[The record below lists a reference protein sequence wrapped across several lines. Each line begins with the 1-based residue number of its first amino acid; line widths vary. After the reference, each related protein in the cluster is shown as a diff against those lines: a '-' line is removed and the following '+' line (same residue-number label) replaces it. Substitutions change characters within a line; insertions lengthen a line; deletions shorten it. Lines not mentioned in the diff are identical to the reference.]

1 MWIVLVVLAL
11 LCMILIA
18 AYIRMWLDVRGLS
31 MQLAEIEK
39 GSHIE
44 LAVNGRGKALL
55 TLCRVL
61 NRVLTSKDKAY
72 RQYEK
77 TEKRLKQNITG
88 LAHDIRTPLT
98 GASGYMQLARECEET
113 DSDKR
118 NHYLQAAE
126 NRLSELED
134 MLEEMFLYTK
144 LTGEDFKLSVKKV
157 QVLPILS
164 DCLISLY
171 TRFDEKGISPDIQFE
186 DETFSVIADEEALR
200 RIFLNLIQNALI
212 HGVSGVLITQK
223 GNTIVFQNTVPEDTA
238 LIPERMFDMFYKGES
253 ARRKGSS
260 GLGLFIVKELMTR
273 MDGEVKAE
281 LDADAGQLQMGLYFP
296 CGSTGDADGPFH
308 DAAFYRV

>member
-1 MWIVLVVLAL
+1 MWIVLVALAL
-11 LCMILIA
+11 LCTILIA
-18 AYIRMWLDVRGLS
+18 AYIRMWMDIRGLS
-31 MQLAEIEK
+31 MQLTEIEK
-39 GSHIE
+39 GSHME
-44 LAVNGRGKALL
+44 LAVNGRSRALL

-61 NRVLTSKDKAY
+61 NRVLISKDKAY

-98 GASGYMQLARECEET
+98 GASGYMQLARECADT

-126 NRLSELED
+126 NRLSELEY

-144 LTGEDFKLSVKKV
+144 LTGENFKLSVKKV

-164 DCLISLY
+164 DCLLSLY
-171 TRFDEKGISPDIQFE
+171 ARFDEKGISPDIQFE
-186 DETFSVIADEEALR
+186 DEAFSVMADEEALR

-212 HGVSGVLITQK
+212 HGIGGVLIIQK
-223 GNTIVFQNTVPEDTA
+223 GYALVFQNTVPEETA

-260 GLGLFIVKELMTR
+260 GLGLFIVKELMNK
-273 MDGEVKAE
+273 MDGDVKAE
-281 LDADAGQLQMGLYFP
+281 LDADAGQLRMELYFS
-296 CGSTGDADGPFH
+296 CGSTGSMIE
-308 DAAFYRV
+308 